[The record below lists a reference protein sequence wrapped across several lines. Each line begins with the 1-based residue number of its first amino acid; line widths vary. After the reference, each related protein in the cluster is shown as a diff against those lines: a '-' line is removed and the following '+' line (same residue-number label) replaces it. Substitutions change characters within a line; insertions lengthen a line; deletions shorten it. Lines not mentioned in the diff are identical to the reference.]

1 MGLTVVF
8 ELGDADLKH
17 FQLIMQEA
25 SRAAAS
31 AAPEDIVGAAD
42 EMLANVS
49 KMDNVPQFIDQRL
62 SSLRDLI
69 AMVQDAE
76 WRLPEDDARR
86 VLNALAY
93 FSEPEDLIPDKIP
106 GLGYLDDAIMI
117 ELAVRELQPE
127 LEAYRDF
134 CEFRDKESTRR
145 GVKAKTTD
153 VTREDW
159 LADRREKLQ
168 ARMRRRRRRDREGS
182 DSGSRFRLF

>member
-17 FQLIMQEA
+17 FQLIMEEA
-25 SRAAAS
+25 SRAAANKP
-31 AAPEDIVGAAD
+31 PEEIVGAAGA
-42 EMLANVS
+42 MLEQVKAE
-49 KMDNVPQFIDQRL
+49 DGIPTFIEDRL
-62 SSLRDLI
+62 HSLQDLI
-69 AMVQDAE
+69 NMLEDSE
-76 WRLPEDDARR
+76 WRLPEDDAKR

-106 GLGYLDDAIMI
+106 GLGYLDDAIMT

-134 CEFRDKESTRR
+134 CEFREQEPTRR

-153 VTREDW
+153 VTREDG

-168 ARMRRRRRRDREGS
+168 ARMRRRRRRDRGS
-182 DSGSRFRLF
+182 DTGSGFRLF

>member
-25 SRAAAS
+25 SRAAAN
-31 AAPEDIVGAAD
+31 AAPEDVVAAAEQMLARVEAAD
-42 EMLANVS
+42 S
-49 KMDNVPQFIDQRL
+49 IPKFIDDRL
-62 SSLRDLI
+62 RSLQDLI
-69 AMVQDAE
+69 NMLQDSE
-76 WRLPEDDARR
+76 WRLPEDDAKR

-93 FSEPEDLIPDKIP
+93 FCEPEDLIPDKIP
-106 GLGYLDDAIMI
+106 GLGYLDDAIMT

-134 CEFRDKESTRR
+134 CDFREQETTRR

-159 LADRREKLQ
+159 LADRREKLH
-168 ARMRRRRRRDREGS
+168 ARMRRRRLRSGEK
-182 DSGSRFRLF
+182 SGSFRLF